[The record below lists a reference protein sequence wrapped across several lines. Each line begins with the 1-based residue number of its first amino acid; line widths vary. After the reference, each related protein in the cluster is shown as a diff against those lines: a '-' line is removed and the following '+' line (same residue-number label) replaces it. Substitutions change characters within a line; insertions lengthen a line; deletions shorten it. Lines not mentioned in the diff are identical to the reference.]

1 MNTYMIDVR
10 FKLTSKNQKG
20 PFMNS
25 EILDP
30 KLNANFNTIMDDEKE
45 KPKDDKAPPAPMQ
58 EEKEL
63 FDARVI
69 LISSPVD
76 AKLSNAINSKLLAME
91 RASDSKPIYMYINS
105 PGGEVHSGFSI
116 FDTTRFIKPNV
127 ITIVSG
133 LAASMGSI
141 IALCAKKEHRF
152 AFPNAKF
159 LIHQPSVA
167 GGMGGSVSDIEIHAK
182 DLIDTKNMII
192 ELYAK
197 ETGNKTDVIKK
208 ALDRDHWMTPNQA
221 KEFGLISKVITN
233 RDELKI

>member
-1 MNTYMIDVR
+1 MN
-10 FKLTSKNQKG
+10 
-20 PFMNS
+20 P
-25 EILDP
+25 EILTP
-30 KLNANFNTIMDDEKE
+30 NTNTFTAEEKE
-45 KPKDDKAPPAPMQ
+45 KPKEDKGPAPMQ

-76 AKLSNAINSKLLAME
+76 AKLAHVINSKLLAME
-91 RASDSKPIYMYINS
+91 RANDSKPIYLYINS

-116 FDTTRFIKPNV
+116 FDTTRFIKPDV
-127 ITIVSG
+127 VTIVSG

-192 ELYAK
+192 DLYAK
-197 ETGNKTDVIKK
+197 ETGNKPDVVQK
-208 ALDRDHWMTPNQA
+208 ALDRDHWMTPNRA
-221 KEFGLISKVITN
+221 KEFGLISKVITK

>member
-1 MNTYMIDVR
+1 MNPDILEPSYP
-10 FKLTSKNQKG
+10 KK
-20 PFMNS
+20 MN
-25 EILDP
+25 
-30 KLNANFNTIMDDEKE
+30 DEKE
-45 KPKDDKAPPAPMQ
+45 KPKEDKAVPPAPMQ

-76 AKLSNAINSKLLAME
+76 SKLSHMINSKLFAME
-91 RASDSKPIYMYINS
+91 KASDKPIYMYINS

-116 FDTTRFIKPNV
+116 FDTTRFIKPDV

-159 LIHQPSVA
+159 LIHQPSVQ

-192 ELYAK
+192 DLYAK
-197 ETGNKTDVIKK
+197 ETGNKADVIQK
-208 ALDRDHWMTPNQA
+208 ALDRDHWMSASRA
-221 KEFGLISKVITN
+221 KEFGLISKIITH
-233 RDELKI
+233 RDELKV

>member
-1 MNTYMIDVR
+1 MN
-10 FKLTSKNQKG
+10 
-20 PFMNS
+20 
-25 EILDP
+25 LD
-30 KLNANFNTIMDDEKE
+30 LIRLDEEKE
-45 KPKDDKAPPAPMQ
+45 KPKDDKAPPPAPMQ

-76 AKLSNAINSKLLAME
+76 SKLAHMINSKLFAME
-91 RASDSKPIYMYINS
+91 KASDKPIYMYINS

-116 FDTTRFIKPNV
+116 FDTTRFIKPDV

-192 ELYAK
+192 DLYAK
-197 ETGNKTDVIKK
+197 ETGNSTEVIKK
-208 ALDRDHWMTPNQA
+208 ALDRDHWMTPNRA
-221 KEFGLISKVITN
+221 KEFGLISKIVTN
-233 RDELKI
+233 RSELKI